1 MGVARRAPGVGD
13 STPGSRTWE
22 PPGIGRVFPYWGSR
36 PHGVSLELI
45 PGIGGH
51 ETRGSLLV
59 VPVRFQPHMNSNTHL
74 IEAMTKEPMFGEF
87 RQAFSR
93 VTGMPLSLRPL
104 DSQDPPQRGQCPEN
118 GFCALMAGTE
128 ATCAQCLRT
137 QQRLHEET
145 RNGVAQVQCPYGLQ
159 EAAVPVRLGND
170 AIGFLQT
177 GQAFERPPSAREFR
191 QVITRVEQT
200 GVQIGSSVLRQA
212 YYEAPVVSDV
222 KLRSAVAMLKVFA
235 EHLAL
240 LGNQI
245 AIRSSNQD
253 SCIVRKAKE
262 FIAGHL
268 QEPLPLARVA
278 AAVHVSPFYF
288 CKLFH
293 RNGDVTFKEYVSRA
307 RVERAKQFL
316 LDPNKRV
323 SEVCFEVGFNS
334 LTSFNRVFHA
344 VTGRTPT
351 GYRDQL
357 PGSPG
362 NGPEVH
368 AGHS

>member
-1 MGVARRAPGVGD
+1 
-13 STPGSRTWE
+13 
-22 PPGIGRVFPYWGSR
+22 
-36 PHGVSLELI
+36 
-45 PGIGGH
+45 
-51 ETRGSLLV
+51 
-59 VPVRFQPHMNSNTHL
+59 MNSNFHL
-74 IEAMTKEPMFGEF
+74 IEAMAKEPMFVEF

-104 DSQDPPQRGQCPEN
+104 DSQDSLHRGPHFEN

-128 ATCAQCLRT
+128 ATCASCLRT
-137 QQRLHEET
+137 QQRLHEES
-145 RNGVAQVQCPYGLQ
+145 RNGVALVRCQYGLH
-159 EAAVPVRLGND
+159 EAAVPVRLGD
-170 AIGFLQT
+170 DTIGFLQT
-177 GQAFERPPSAREFR
+177 GQALEHPPSELELR
-191 QVITRVEQT
+191 QVVNRVEQT
-200 GVQIGSSVLRQA
+200 GVRVAPSVLRRA
-212 YYEAPVVSDV
+212 YFETPVVSEA
-222 KLRSAVAMLKVFA
+222 KLHSAVAMLKVFA

-245 AIRSSNQD
+245 AIRSSNRD
-253 SCIVRKAKE
+253 PCIVRKAKE

-268 QEPLPLARVA
+268 QEPLSLARVA

-293 RNGDVTFKEYVSRA
+293 RNGDVTFKEFVSRA
-307 RVERAKQFL
+307 RVERAKQLL
-316 LDPNKRV
+316 LDSNKRV

-351 GYRDQL
+351 GYREQL
-357 PGSPG
+357 PGSSETG
-362 NGPEVH
+362 TEVP